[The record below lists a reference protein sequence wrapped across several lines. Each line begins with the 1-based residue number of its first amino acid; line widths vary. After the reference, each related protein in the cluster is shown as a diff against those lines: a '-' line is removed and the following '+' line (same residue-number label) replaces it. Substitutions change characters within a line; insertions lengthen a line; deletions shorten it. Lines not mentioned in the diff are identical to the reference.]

1 MAFYKPMTP
10 GRRFYSPRDFSALT
24 KGASPFKPLM
34 EPKKSSGGRNNNG
47 RITSRF
53 RGGGHKKLY
62 RVIDFKRDKV
72 GVPAKV
78 EAIEYDPN
86 RSVHIARLLY
96 KDGERRYILAPQALN
111 VDQMVESGPQADI
124 LPGSA
129 LPLKNIPVGT
139 FIHNIELKRGKGGA
153 LVRSAGSFAQLVAK
167 EGSDATVKLPSG
179 EMRKVNLENYAS
191 IGQLGNQEHMNVTIG
206 KAGRTRWLGRRGHN
220 RGTSMNPIDHPHGGG
235 EGRTKG
241 GRHPVTP
248 WGKPTK
254 GYRTRKNKR
263 TDVFIVSRRYA
274 KKVEG

>member
-10 GRRFYSPRDFSALT
+10 GRRFYSPKDFGALT
-24 KGASPFKPLM
+24 KGVSPFKPLM

-47 RITSRF
+47 RITCRF

-62 RVIDFKRDKV
+62 RIIDFKRDKL

-96 KDGERRYILAPQALN
+96 KDGERRYILAPQALV
-111 VDQMVESGPQADI
+111 VDQVIESGPKADI
-124 LPGSA
+124 LPGCA
-129 LPLKNIPVGT
+129 LPLRDIPVGT

-167 EGSDATVKLPSG
+167 EGEDATIKLPSG

-191 IGQLGNQEHMNVTIG
+191 IGQLSNQEHMNVTIG

-263 TDVFIVSRRYA
+263 TDTFIVSRRYA